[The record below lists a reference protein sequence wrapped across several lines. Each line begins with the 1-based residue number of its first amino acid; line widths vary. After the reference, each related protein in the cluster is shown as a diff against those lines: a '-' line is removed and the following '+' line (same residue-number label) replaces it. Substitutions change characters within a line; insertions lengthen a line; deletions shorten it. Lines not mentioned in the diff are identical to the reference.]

1 MRIKATDSRE
11 RGGFS
16 IIELVMVMTLI
27 LVLTSIVA
35 PSFRVSPTRR
45 VQNVAHQMV
54 AHLELART
62 EALGRRLAIQV
73 QFDTINSQYRAYI
86 DHDDNDVIGAV
97 AAELAAFPDF
107 GSRDLGDLVVFGR
120 GSATVMPGDAGTDGV
135 TLPGAQL
142 DLDTEGI
149 PAPWGTM
156 GTIYLVHAR
165 DNTAVSAISVASSG
179 AFRAWRWMPA
189 SGTWQ

>member
-1 MRIKATDSRE
+1 MKMTRTGSPD

-16 IIELVMVMTLI
+16 IIELVMVMTMI

-35 PSFRVSPTRR
+35 PAFRVSPTRR

-73 QFDTINSQYRAYI
+73 QFDTVNAQYKAYI
-86 DHDDNDVIGAV
+86 DHDDNDAIAGV
-97 AAELAAFPDF
+97 AAELTAFPDF
-107 GSRDLGDLVVFGR
+107 GTRDLGDLVVFGR
-120 GSATVMPGDAGTDGV
+120 GSATVIPGDAGTDGV
-135 TLPGAQL
+135 TLPGANL
-142 DLDTEGI
+142 DIDTEGI
-149 PAPWGTM
+149 PVPWGTM

-165 DNTAVSAISVASSG
+165 DNTAVSAVSVASSG
-179 AFRAWRWMPA
+179 AFKAWRWMPDA
-189 SGTWQ
+189 GEWR